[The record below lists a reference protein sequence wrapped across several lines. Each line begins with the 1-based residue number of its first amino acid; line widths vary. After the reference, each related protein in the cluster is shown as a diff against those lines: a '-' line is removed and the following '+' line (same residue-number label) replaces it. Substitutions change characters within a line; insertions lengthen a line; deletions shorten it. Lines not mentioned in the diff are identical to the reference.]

1 MANQYLFKL
10 IVDKKCYA
18 VSEKMAMAT
27 IKLAKE
33 KYKKENINAIV
44 AVQKDDMIVMQKDV
58 FDKTD
63 AFVKA
68 VANWER
74 GGYKC
79 YYTTKKDEVK

>member
-1 MANQYLFKL
+1 MANQNLIKL

-44 AVQKDDMIVMQKDV
+44 AVQKDDMIVMQKEV
-58 FDKTD
+58 HEHRD
-63 AFVKA
+63 AFEKA
-68 VANWER
+68 IKGWETS
-74 GGYKC
+74 GYKV
-79 YYTTKKDEVK
+79 YYQRRK

>member
-1 MANQYLFKL
+1 MANQNLIKL

-44 AVQKDDMIVMQKDV
+44 AVQKDDMIVMQKEV
-58 FDKTD
+58 HEHRA
-63 AFVKA
+63 AFEKA
-68 VANWER
+68 VKDWETS
-74 GGYKC
+74 GYKV
-79 YYTTKKDEVK
+79 YYVRRK